1 MKHTFV
7 KTGVLMFAGALIL
20 SAPAAHA
27 GFLDILKHGKGAV
40 ATANVDGRVEV
51 PVACNAPIYAKV
63 QLSRNPN
70 SNFGVR
76 NWGTG
81 NLGRKIFVGGSA
93 EANKYASGDWFQ
105 LYDGQNFKIDGNIS
119 AYEDVPGLAVQRGQG
134 FVRLVLH
141 GSWTEPDNNPLANRE
156 RAEGK
161 IIFSNDMKSQSSI
174 VMASNVV
181 SDTENVVEQ
190 QGSYASSGGTN
201 HPQNDKMLIDAGQS
215 YFKFVVTTNDDGYYT
230 YYKINNPACGK

>member
-1 MKHTFV
+1 MGLSLAILV
-7 KTGVLMFAGALIL
+7 SAGA
-20 SAPAAHA
+20 PTAHA
-27 GFLDILKHGKGAV
+27 GLFDFLKQGSGAA
-40 ATANVDGRVEV
+40 ATANSTGRGEI
-51 PVACNAPIYAKV
+51 PATQTPGCNAPIYAKV

-93 EANKYASGDWFQ
+93 EANKFASGEWFQ
-105 LYDGQNFKIDGNIS
+105 LYDGQNYKIDGNIT

-156 RAEGK
+156 RAEAK
-161 IIFSNDMKSQSSI
+161 IIFSNDMKSQSTMI
-174 VMASNVV
+174 VPSSVV
-181 SDTENVVEQ
+181 SDAENVVET
-190 QGSYASSGGTN
+190 QGAYANSNGTN
-201 HPQNDKMLIDAGQS
+201 HPQNDKILIDANQS

-230 YYKINNPACGK
+230 YYKNVNPACK